1 MRKTKI
7 VATVGPA
14 SRSDEKLR
22 ELVEAG
28 VDVFR
33 LNMSHGDQ
41 AGHAE
46 VIRLIR
52 QISSELSLSTAIL
65 VDLQGPK
72 IRLGGMQ
79 GDLPVFL
86 RARQKF
92 VLTTNEVEGS
102 PEKASISY
110 KLLPQEVKPGD
121 RILVDDG
128 LVELEVESATSSE
141 INTRVLFDGTLKSH
155 KGVNFPDSPLSIPA
169 VTQKDVRDIQFAT
182 VNEVDYLALS
192 FVRSA
197 ADILNAKETIA
208 DFSKSK
214 RLIPIIAKIEKP
226 QALDDIDK
234 ILNVADGI
242 MVARGDLGVEVA
254 TERVPM
260 LQKSLIAACLKV
272 AKPVITATQM
282 LESMTHF
289 PRPTRAEA
297 SDVANAILDGT
308 DAVMLSAETASG
320 QFPVE
325 SVRTM
330 DRIVR
335 YTEDSSKPFARYD
348 ERRGSFSFLP
358 TFSHSA
364 CHAAMIA
371 ANQLG
376 VTKILVFTES
386 GSTAGILASLRPD
399 QIILAFTPHF
409 EVYRRMSLLRGVV
422 PVRMD
427 HVSDPATMIQTAEK
441 IVLAKQLAEPEEI
454 IIIVAGV
461 LQISGATN
469 IIKIHRV
476 GEMQD

>member
-14 SRSDEKLR
+14 SRADGKLH
-22 ELVEAG
+22 ELMQAG
-28 VDVFR
+28 VNVFR
-33 LNMSHGDQ
+33 LNMSHGDP
-41 AGHAE
+41 ADHAKAIQS
-46 VIRLIR
+46 IRR
-52 QISSELSLSTAIL
+52 ISEESSLPIAIL

-72 IRLGGMQ
+72 IRLGAMQ
-79 GDLPVFL
+79 GDLPVAL
-86 RARQKF
+86 RAGQKF
-92 VLTTNEVEGS
+92 VLTTDKIEGS
-102 PEKASISY
+102 SGKASISY

-128 LVELEVESATSSE
+128 LVELEVASTTHTE
-141 INTRVLFDGTLKSH
+141 IVTKVIFDGMLKSH
-155 KGVNFPDSPLSIPA
+155 KGVNFPDSPLSLPA
-169 VTQKDVRDIQFAT
+169 VTEKDLKDIQFALA
-182 VNEVDYLALS
+182 NEVDYLALS

-197 ADILNAKETIA
+197 DDILRAKEAMTDISRR
-208 DFSKSK
+208 D

-226 QALDDIDK
+226 QALNEIEK
-234 ILNVADGI
+234 ILAMADGI

-260 LQKSLIAACLKV
+260 LQKNLIAACLKV

-282 LESMTHF
+282 LESMTHAA
-289 PRPTRAEA
+289 RPTRAEA

-308 DAVMLSAETASG
+308 DALMLSAETATG

-325 SVRTM
+325 SVQTM
-330 DRIVR
+330 DRIAC
-335 YTEDSSKPFARYD
+335 YTEESSKAFVRYD

-376 VTKILVFTES
+376 VKKILVFTES

-399 QIILAFTPHF
+399 QTILAFTPHS
-409 EVYRRMSLLRGVV
+409 EVYQRMNLLRGVV
-422 PVRMD
+422 PVKME
-427 HVSDPATMIQTAEK
+427 HVSHPAAMIFTAEK
-441 IVLAKQLAEPEEI
+441 ILLANGLAEPEEN

-461 LQISGATN
+461 LQVSGATN
-469 IIKIHRV
+469 MIKIHRV
-476 GEMQD
+476 GEMQE